1 MRHIQYYLE
10 DGFNST
16 IDDKNSIYHFTA
28 NPDVNIKTQSILG
41 DLTNSYHVTENIM
54 TPIMINGDNRNIQFN
69 RNLLRIYSS
78 FESNYETIK
87 RNTTEIIK
95 DFILS
100 NGKIRDLIYR
110 MNTINPI
117 ERQMNNRGSNNSINN
132 DNFYN
137 FTTSYRSTGRDDM
150 VTLEIMSHEVESI
163 LLYLLIGSNN
173 KIKIKYNIEK
183 IIKFIIELSD
193 AQKVFDK
200 KQEFLSITPNIRYV
214 LLQSLHNNDRL
225 RYDSDFNKSNLKN
238 LINNSKDDTFGIVKI
253 NNDKEYSLAYLII
266 SLFISNEVFEDEA
279 YFNLCRLPAY
289 NPKTVFGNLLDMN
302 NNKQV
307 KQNILNKGKGLF
319 FIGESFRSLLHNLMV
334 ILYQLVL
341 FNFID
346 YMSNKIIN
354 YNIKNPIDRKLFNDR
369 DFQKF
374 FIILEENY
382 SKEEIFEYFNNYL
395 KELNEHVE

>member
-10 DGFNST
+10 DGFNSI
-16 IDDKNSIYHFTA
+16 IDDKDSIYHFTA

-54 TPIMINGDNRNIQFN
+54 TPIMIDGDNRNIQFN
-69 RNLLRIYSS
+69 RNLLRIYPS

-100 NGKIRDLIYR
+100 NGRIRDLIYR

-117 ERQMNNRGSNNSINN
+117 ERQMNNRGSNNSVNN

-150 VTLEIMSHEVESI
+150 VTLGIMSHEVESI

-225 RYDSDFNKSNLKN
+225 RYDSDFSKSNLMN

-253 NNDKEYSLAYLII
+253 NNKEYSLAYLII

-319 FIGESFRSLLHNLMV
+319 FIEESFRSLLHNLMV

-374 FIILEENY
+374 FIVLEENY